1 MDEQQKKQL
10 MQLLQDAGL
19 GNVSQYFTGGLD
31 DITKMLG
38 LQGPQA
44 SQFGQYFQE
53 FNPQT
58 YFDLS
63 AKSEESR
70 DIRSGMLS
78 ERLGEQLQNLRGTS
92 GTEAGQTRAK
102 FREMG
107 GTAGFSG
114 GGFGAFRREQEQSI
128 SDILGQSEF
137 KKGGYQS
144 AFERGG
150 IASEEQ
156 YGRERGGIFS
166 ALQAWFDRIIG
177 RAQSLYGLDP
187 QTGQLGGGGT
197 TGGGSQSQYVGKQ

>member
-1 MDEQQKKQL
+1 MNEQERQQL

-38 LQGPQA
+38 LKGAQA
-44 SQFGQYFQE
+44 GQFGQYFQE

-78 ERLGEQLQNLRGTS
+78 GRLGEQLQNLRSTGA
-92 GTEAGQTRAK
+92 TETGQTRTK

-107 GTAGFSG
+107 GTSGFG
-114 GGFGAFRREQEQSI
+114 TGFGAFRREQEQSI

-156 YGRERGGIFS
+156 YGRERGGIF
-166 ALQAWFDRIIG
+166 AGLQAWFDKIIG
-177 RAQSLYGLDP
+177 RAQSLYALNP
-187 QTGQLGGGGT
+187 QNGQYGGGT
-197 TGGGSQSQYVGKQ
+197 SDNDDDPYAGQTSG